1 MPAPDSSKPDISKTN
16 LSENGDS
23 SRRPAAPPPPLLSR
37 LRANEIGGRAY
48 AAAHSAETDKRLR
61 ALATEILGAPS
72 DIALVAL
79 GGYGRNELCPFSDVD
94 LLFLVPEDAAK
105 DLPKDAPDNTP
116 DNAPENLQQG
126 LTNKIETFLYA
137 LWDSGTR
144 VGHAVRSAQDCVQ
157 AARSDIKTWTTLL
170 DARLIYGPER
180 LFADLT
186 RAVQSLRTS
195 EAVSAYIEGKLEE
208 REIRHR
214 RLGDSRYVLEPDVKE
229 GKGALR
235 DYQTLIWVAHVVY
248 GAKSPEDLARTGILS
263 RKEARHFSKAHDYLL
278 TVRCHLHDI
287 TGRAEE
293 RLHFDVQPAL
303 ARRLGYDAG
312 RSNMKDVER
321 FMKHY
326 FLTTRDIGNLTRIL
340 CVAIESANRKDL
352 PGDSADFHGFR
363 IRGERLDFRENQD
376 LNTDPQAA
384 LRLFRTA
391 QTQGYDLHP
400 AALRLIGENLRP
412 LSETLRTSPRA
423 GEIFREI
430 LLSRNDCALT
440 LRRMHESGL
449 LGRLIP
455 AFGRISCLMQFDRYH
470 VFTVDEHTLRAVN
483 ILHAI
488 ENGEKT
494 EEAPLA
500 ARLARSLP
508 PHHRAPLFAA
518 MFLHDICKGRG
529 GDHSTLGAA
538 LTQDLGPWLGLSPAE
553 TDLAAWLVDNHLALS
568 HTALRRDLTDPA
580 TARNFAA
587 KVQSAEKLDLL
598 AILTTADIMAV
609 GPGRWTAWKAHL
621 IEELYLRTLAV
632 LTGAESAEDAHNIP
646 EKSPASGM
654 ALARPS
660 GLPEGYMPGQPLVTV
675 EGGTETETTRVTV
688 CTPDRPGLFSI
699 LAGGLAAAGADIL
712 AARIETLP
720 GGTALDSFEV
730 QNLSGRPFSSQRRR
744 EDIRQSLLRALE
756 DGLDIDSALKELAN
770 ALPARDHVFPVTD
783 RIRIDNQASATDT
796 VIEITTRDRPGL
808 LYTLAKTLKTLG
820 LDVRGARI
828 STLGLRA
835 VDVFYVR
842 DIRSKGKLP
851 ESSHAACVA
860 ELRRALSG
868 A

>member
-1 MPAPDSSKPDISKTN
+1 MPAPDSSKSDISKTDV
-16 LSENGDS
+16 SENRES
-23 SRRPAAPPPPLLSR
+23 SHRPSAPSLPVLSR
-37 LRANEIGGRAY
+37 LRANEIGGRDY

-94 LLFLVPEDAAK
+94 LLFLVPEDAPQDHTK
-105 DLPKDAPDNTP
+105 
-116 DNAPENLQQG
+116 
-126 LTNKIETFLYA
+126 KIEKFLYA

-170 DARLIYGPER
+170 DARLIYGPES
-180 LFADLT
+180 LFDDLT
-186 RAVQSLRTS
+186 HAVQSLRTP

-235 DYQTLIWVAHVVY
+235 DYQSLIWVARVVY
-248 GAKSPEDLARTGILS
+248 GAKSPEDLARIGILS
-263 RKEARHFSKAHDYLL
+263 RKESRHFSKAHDYLL

-312 RSNMKDVER
+312 RSNMQDVER

-340 CVAIESANRKDL
+340 CVAIESANRKNL

-363 IRGERLDFRENQD
+363 IRGERLDFRESQD

-412 LSETLRTSPRA
+412 LSDALRTTPHA
-423 GEIFREI
+423 GEIFHEI

-455 AFGRISCLMQFDRYH
+455 AFGRIACLMQFDRYH

-500 ARLARSLP
+500 ARLARNLP
-508 PHHRAPLFAA
+508 LHHRAPLFAA

-538 LTQDLGPWLGLSPAE
+538 LTQDLGAWLGLTPAE
-553 TDLAAWLVDNHLALS
+553 TELAAWLVNSHLAFS
-568 HTALRRDLTDPA
+568 HTALRRDLSDPA
-580 TARNFAA
+580 TARNFAT
-587 KVQSAEKLDLL
+587 KIQSVEKLDLL

-609 GPGRWTAWKAHL
+609 GPGRWTAWKSHL

-632 LTGAESAEDAHNIP
+632 LKGAEGAEDANIS
-646 EKSPASGM
+646 EKSLTHGTP
-654 ALARPS
+654 LARPT
-660 GLPEGYMPGQPLVTV
+660 GLPEGYTPGQLLVNV
-675 EGGTETETTRVTV
+675 EGGAETETTRVTV
-688 CTPDRPGLFSI
+688 CTPDKPGLFSI

-744 EDIRQSLLRALE
+744 EDIRQSLLHALE
-756 DGLDIDSALKELAN
+756 GHLDIDSALKELAN

-808 LYTLAKTLKTLG
+808 LYTLARTLKTLD
-820 LDVRGARI
+820 LDVRSARI

-842 DIRSKGKLP
+842 DISSKGKSP
-851 ESSHAACVA
+851 ESHHASYVA

-868 A
+868 D